1 MARSRRHYRDALT
14 RLLRATGLASVPE
27 ASLLVATLKD
37 LAEQLDEG
45 AGQRV
50 TGQWISAN
58 KDLQRFLAGRASRS
72 AVKPKPLT
80 AAAKKAAAAE
90 QKPRADPEPNDL
102 QRFKEK
108 RGIAS

>member
-14 RLLRATGLASVPE
+14 RLLRATGLNSVPE
-27 ASLLVATLKD
+27 AALLVATLKD

-58 KDLQRFLAGRASRS
+58 KDLQRFLAGRVSRKP
-72 AVKPKPLT
+72 AKPKPLS
-80 AAAKKAAAAE
+80 AAEKKALAAKAAPPAG
-90 QKPRADPEPNDL
+90 PNDL
-102 QRFKEK
+102 ARFRAEHN
-108 RGIAS
+108 IAS

>member
-14 RLLRATGLASVPE
+14 RLLRATGLNSVPE
-27 ASLLVATLKD
+27 AALLVATLKD

-58 KDLQRFLAGRASRS
+58 KDLQRFLAGRVSRK
-72 AVKPKPLT
+72 AAPKVKPLS
-80 AAAKKAAAAE
+80 AAEKKAAAA
-90 QKPRADPEPNDL
+90 KAVPPAEPNDL
-102 QRFKEK
+102 ARF
-108 RGIAS
+108 RASHGIAS